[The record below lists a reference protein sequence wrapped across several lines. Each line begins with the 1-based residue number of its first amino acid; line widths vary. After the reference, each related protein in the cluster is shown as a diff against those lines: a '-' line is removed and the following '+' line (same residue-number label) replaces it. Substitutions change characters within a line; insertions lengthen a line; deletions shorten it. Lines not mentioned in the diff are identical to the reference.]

1 MSGALRFSVVIAT
14 HRRPVLLARAIA
26 SLRAQ
31 TLACHQIVVVS
42 DADDEAT
49 DGVLRSLLAP
59 NDLYLNRRGRPGPSD
74 SRNLALQ
81 LVDGSHVLFLDD
93 DDSLRPAYLAE
104 VAAQLAAAP
113 AGSSPLAVCYSNF
126 EVIDEAADGAT
137 KAIDLDSFPT
147 WYTQVRNFIPNNAA
161 VYPRA
166 TLAGLRFD
174 AEMAYED
181 WDFLLCA
188 SAHGGL
194 RHLPIYGPCVHK
206 NAVEPG
212 TNRGARNRLDNRILD
227 CYVKLYNR
235 HAPAS
240 AEVAAQRQALFTSI
254 GLDIRQ
260 FVRQPAS
267 AVCA

>member
-1 MSGALRFSVVIAT
+1 MSAPQAPRFSVVIAT

-42 DADDEAT
+42 DTDDEAT
-49 DGVLRSLLAP
+49 DGLLRGLLGP
-59 NDLYLNRRGRPGPSD
+59 NDLYLSRRGQPGPSD

-93 DDSLRPAYLAE
+93 DDSFRPGYLAD

-113 AGSSPLAVCYSNF
+113 ADGSPLAVCYANF
-126 EVIDEAADGAT
+126 EVIDEAAGGAT
-137 KAIDLDSFPT
+137 KAIDLGAFPG
-147 WYTQVRNFIPNNAA
+147 WYAQVRNFVPNNAA
-161 VYPRA
+161 VYPRQ

-181 WDFLLCA
+181 WDFLL
-188 SAHGGL
+188 SAARHGGL
-194 RHLPIYGPCVHK
+194 RHLPVYGPCVHK

-227 CYVKLYNR
+227 CYVRLYSR
-235 HAPAS
+235 HPASS

-254 GLDIRQ
+254 GLDIGALLR
-260 FVRQPAS
+260 PAV
-267 AVCA
+267 A

>member
-1 MSGALRFSVVIAT
+1 MSATAPRFSVIVAT

-42 DADDEAT
+42 DTDDEAT
-49 DGVLRSLLAP
+49 DDLLRGLLGP
-59 NDLYLNRRGRPGPSD
+59 NDLYLSRRGTPGPSQ

-93 DDSLRPAYLAE
+93 DDSFRPGYFAD
-104 VAAQLAAAP
+104 VAAQLAAPP

-126 EVIDEAADGAT
+126 EVIDEAAGGAI
-137 KAIDLDSFPT
+137 KAIDLGQFPT

-161 VYPRA
+161 VYPRQ

-174 AEMAYED
+174 PEMAYED

-188 SAHGGL
+188 ARHGGL
-194 RHLPIYGPCVHK
+194 RHLPIDGPCIHK

-227 CYVKLYNR
+227 CYVKLYTR
-235 HAPAS
+235 HAPVS

-254 GLDIRQ
+254 GLDIDQ
-260 FVRQPAS
+260 FVRAK
-267 AVCA
+267 AA

>member
-1 MSGALRFSVVIAT
+1 MSAVPRFSVIVAT

-31 TLACHQIVVVS
+31 SLACHQIVVVS
-42 DADDEAT
+42 DTDDEAT
-49 DGVLRSLLAP
+49 DGLLRGLLGP
-59 NDLYLNRRGRPGPSD
+59 NDLYLSRRGQPGPSE

-93 DDSLRPAYLAE
+93 DDSFRPGYLAA

-126 EVIDEAADGAT
+126 EVIDEAAGGAL
-137 KAIDLDSFPT
+137 KAIDLGQFPT

-174 AEMAYED
+174 PEMAYED
-181 WDFLLCA
+181 WDFLL
-188 SAHGGL
+188 SAARHGGL
-194 RHLPIYGPCVHK
+194 RHLPIQGPCIHK

-254 GLDIRQ
+254 GLDIGAL
-260 FVRQPAS
+260 VRPA
-267 AVCA
+267 AA

>member
-1 MSGALRFSVVIAT
+1 MSTPPRFSIIIAT
-14 HRRPVLLARAIA
+14 HRRPVLLARAVA

-42 DADDEAT
+42 DTDDEAT
-49 DGVLRSLLAP
+49 DHVLRGLLGP
-59 NDLYLNRRGRPGPSD
+59 NDLYLSRRGQPGPSQ

-93 DDSLRPAYLAE
+93 DDSFRPGYLAA

-113 AGSSPLAVCYSNF
+113 AGSSPLAVCYANF

-137 KAIDLDSFPT
+137 KAIDLGSFPT
-147 WYTQVRNFIPNNAA
+147 WYTQVRNFVPNNAA
-161 VYPRA
+161 IYPRE

-174 AEMAYED
+174 ADMAYED

-188 SAHGGL
+188 AAHGGL
-194 RHLPIYGPCVHK
+194 RHLPIDGPCVHK

-227 CYVKLYNR
+227 CYVRHYSR

-240 AEVAAQRQALFTSI
+240 AEVAAQRAALFSSI

-260 FVRQPAS
+260 FVRPA
-267 AVCA
+267 AAAA